1 MLNFRAA
8 WRALT
13 SGAKVRS
20 AADDDDE
27 FDWFSPPETASG
39 VKLTR
44 RKAYS
49 VGAWY
54 RAINLLSATVAK
66 TSIEVLDIANGQNTP
81 DLNHPLAK
89 LLCGHGK
96 PNDETLRF
104 HFIQALT
111 AHAIGHGGG
120 YAYITRDNGGRVTE
134 FLQLRPDRTYPVR
147 ENGRLLF
154 VTTIGGDYGAAGT
167 ETRKLLAENV
177 LHIHGLGY
185 DGLTGYSLQ
194 SLASRSL
201 GSAVAKEEF
210 GARYFKN
217 SASPSVVIQVPK
229 KLTTTAYNNLKK
241 SWNDLRTGLENSH
254 KVAILEEEAKIQEFS
269 HNAAD
274 AQLIQAMDRDP
285 VIVSQFTGVPPHLLG
300 VQGYNSYNSLEISS
314 QDLLDYAI
322 DPWFIPWEQ
331 ELVDKC
337 LTEREKETNSKT
349 VRFRRRDLI
358 RVDHAKRIAGNRVAL
373 GGHPYKTVNQVR
385 VEEGDQPVEGYD
397 FIPVPLNMSSSP
409 DNTDP
414 EKEDP
419 SPDDPPVPAPDEQ
432 NDEAAR
438 HVCSVAVNHA
448 LRQMVGQTATRMT
461 TRLYRA
467 AERKGIVAADHRS
480 VLVEAFGPLVT
491 LARSKAT
498 AEAIADEL
506 LRSVDAAAKE
516 SRLDEWNE
524 TTTSRVIE
532 AICGIPK

>member
-13 SGAKVRS
+13 GGAKVRS
-20 AADDDDE
+20 ASDGDDDD
-27 FDWFSPPETASG
+27 WLLSPDTPSG

-44 RKAYS
+44 KKAYS
-49 VGAWY
+49 VSSWF
-54 RAINLLSATVAK
+54 RAINLLSAAVAK
-66 TSIEVLDIANGQNTP
+66 TRIQVLDKRNGGNTP
-81 DLNHPLAK
+81 DPAHPISK
-89 LLCGHGK
+89 LLTGHGK

-104 HFIQALT
+104 HFIQTLT

-120 YAYITRDNGGRVTE
+120 YAYIYRDEGGRPIE

-154 VTTIGGDYGAAGT
+154 VTSIGGDYGAASAQT
-167 ETRKLLAENV
+167 IKLLAENV

-185 DGLTGYSLQ
+185 DGLTGYSLL

-217 SASPSVVIQVPK
+217 SASPSVIIKTPK
-229 KLTTTAYNNLKK
+229 KLTPQAFNNLQR
-241 SWNDLRTGLENSH
+241 SWSSLRTGLDNAH
-254 KVAILEEEAKIQEFS
+254 KTAILEEGAEVQQFS

-285 VIVSQFTGVPPHLLG
+285 VMVSNFTGVPPHLLG

-314 QDLLDYAI
+314 QDLLDYAL
-322 DPWFIPWEQ
+322 DPWFYPWEQ
-331 ELVDKC
+331 ELADKC
-337 LTEREKETNSKT
+337 LTEQEKRSASRT
-349 VRFRRRDLI
+349 VEFRRADLI

-397 FIPVPLNMSSSP
+397 FIPVPLNMSSTP

-419 SPDDPPVPAPDEQ
+419 TPDDPTPAPTEQ
-432 NDEAAR
+432 NEEAAR
-438 HVCSVAVNHA
+438 AV
-448 LRQMVGQTATRMT
+448 RQLVEQTAKRMVS
-461 TRLYRA
+461 RLHGA
-467 AERKGIVAADHRS
+467 AERKGVIPADHRS
-480 VLVEAFGPLVT
+480 VLVEAFGPLMTV
-491 LARSKAT
+491 ARSNVT
-498 AEAIADEL
+498 AEAVADEL
-506 LRSVDAAAKE
+506 LRSVEKAVKE
-516 SRLDEWNE
+516 SRLSEFLE
-524 TTTSRVIE
+524 TTPAAVTE
-532 AICGIPK
+532 AICGKQL